1 MEEIVEIAM
10 SIISYSGFSR
20 SSSIEAV
27 KKAKVFE
34 FDGAYEL
41 LKIAEENF
49 VKAHSLQTKLISEE
63 MKEESLI
70 TLNLLLVHA
79 QDHLTMATIQKE
91 NTKEMI
97 DLYKMIYEIKNN
109 K

>member
-1 MEEIVEIAM
+1 MEEIIEIAM

-27 KKAKVFE
+27 KKAKLFE
-34 FDGAYEL
+34 FDEAYKL
-41 LKIAEENF
+41 LKIAEDNF
-49 VKAHSLQTKLISEE
+49 IKAHSLQTKLIAEE
-63 MKEESLI
+63 MKGENSI

-79 QDHLTMATIQKE
+79 QDHLTMATMQKE
-91 NTKEMI
+91 NTKEMM

>member
-1 MEEIVEIAM
+1 MEDIIEIAM

-34 FDGAYEL
+34 FEKAYEL
-41 LKIAEENF
+41 LKIADENF
-49 VKAHSLQTKLISEE
+49 VNAHLLQTKLITEE
-63 MKEESLI
+63 MKGDNLVD
-70 TLNLLLVHA
+70 LNLLLVHA

-91 NTKEMI
+91 NAKEI
-97 DLYKMIYEIKNN
+97 INVYETIFEIKN